1 MTRAERLKL
10 LVRLHIGL
18 IAVSA
23 LLCVSLA
30 VKQTQRD
37 PAVVASLAAP
47 QSYGVREAPGTAP
60 APARSLG
67 PAINWGGGQKR

>member
-1 MTRAERLKL
+1 MARAERLKL

-23 LLCVSLA
+23 FLCLGLA
-30 VKQTQRD
+30 VKQSQRG
-37 PAVVASLAAP
+37 PAVVAALAP
-47 QSYGVREAPGTAP
+47 PPSYGAREAPGTAP

-67 PAINWGGGQKR
+67 PAINWGGQKR